1 MRDNLKML
9 GARGVPFCLYPQK
22 ELAMTIQLS
31 DHFTYSR
38 LVRFT
43 LPSIAM
49 MIFTSIYGVVDGIF
63 VSNFAGKTAFAAIN
77 LIIPYL
83 MVFGTLG
90 FMVGTGG
97 TALVSMT
104 LGMGDRKKAN
114 EIFSLLTYT
123 ALIGGIALTILSMVF
138 MRPAA
143 RLLGAEGQMLE
154 DAVTYGYIV
163 QSVLTAYILQYA
175 FQSFCIAAEKPNLA
189 LNMTLVSGCTNIVL
203 DALFVGAFRW
213 GLIGAA
219 VATALAQTAGAV
231 IPIVYFARKNP
242 SLLKLGK
249 CRFDGRALLRTATN
263 GSSELMSNLSMSLV
277 SMLYNIQLMA
287 YAGEDGIAAYGV
299 IMYVNFIFIAVFIGL
314 SIGAAPIIGFNHG
327 AQNHTELRNVLKK
340 CLTLLLGFALVLTL
354 AAELLARPLAG
365 IFVGYDETLH
375 ELTTRGFRIYIL
387 SFLLCGF
394 NIFGSSFF
402 TALNNGLISALI
414 SFLRTLVFQIGAV
427 LVLPLIFKLD
437 GIWWSVVAAELG
449 SLMLTLWFMA
459 RYRHRYHYA

>member
-1 MRDNLKML
+1 
-9 GARGVPFCLYPQK
+9 
-22 ELAMTIQLS
+22 MTIQLS

-38 LVRFT
+38 LLRFT

-63 VSNFAGKTAFAAIN
+63 VSNFAGKTAFAAVN

-83 MVFGTLG
+83 MVFSTLG

-114 EIFSLLTYT
+114 ELFSLLTYT
-123 ALIGGIALTILSMVF
+123 ALIGGALLTVLSIAF

-143 RLLGAEGQMLE
+143 RLLGGEGQMLE
-154 DAVTYGYIV
+154 DAVLYGCIV
-163 QSVLTAYILQYA
+163 QAVLPAYILQYA
-175 FQSFCIAAEKPNLA
+175 FQSFCIAAEKPGLA
-189 LNMTLVSGCTNIVL
+189 LTMTVVSGCTNIVL
-203 DALFVGAFRW
+203 DALFVGVFHW
-213 GLIGAA
+213 GLVGAA
-219 VATALAQTAGAV
+219 VATAIAQVAGAL
-231 IPIVYFARKNP
+231 IPLVYFIRPNS
-242 SLLKLGK
+242 SLLRLGR
-249 CRFDGRALLRTATN
+249 CSFDGKALLRTATN

-277 SMLYNIQLMA
+277 SMLYNIQLMS

-299 IMYVNFIFIAVFIGL
+299 IMYINFIFIAVFIGI
-314 SIGAAPIIGFNHG
+314 SIGSAPIIGFNHG
-327 AQNHTELRNVLKK
+327 AENHAELRNVLKK
-340 CLTLLLGFALVLTL
+340 CLVLIGSLAVVLAMAAL
-354 AAELLARPLAG
+354 AAAGPLAG
-365 IFVGYDETLH
+365 IFVGYDPQLH
-375 ELTTRGFRIYIL
+375 GLTVRGFRIYIL

-427 LVLPLIFKLD
+427 LLLPMLFGLD

-449 SLMLTLWFMA
+449 SLALTAFFMVK
-459 RYRHRYHYA
+459 YRKRYHYA

>member
-1 MRDNLKML
+1 
-9 GARGVPFCLYPQK
+9 
-22 ELAMTIQLS
+22 MTIQLS

-38 LVRFT
+38 LLRFT

-63 VSNFAGKTAFAAIN
+63 VSNFAGKTPFAAIN
-77 LIIPYL
+77 LIMPYL

-90 FMVGTGG
+90 FMIGTGG

-104 LGMGDRKKAN
+104 LGMGDKKRAN
-114 EIFSLLTYT
+114 ELFSLLTYT
-123 ALIGGIALTILSMVF
+123 AILGGLALTVISMVF
-138 MRPAA
+138 LRPAA
-143 RLLGAEGQMLE
+143 IALGAEGQMLE

-175 FQSFCIAAEKPNLA
+175 FQSFCIAAEKPNLS
-189 LNMTLVSGCTNIVL
+189 LGMTVAAGCINIVL
-203 DALFVGAFRW
+203 DALFVGFFRW

-219 VATALAQTAGAV
+219 VATAIAQTVGAI
-231 IPIVYFARKNP
+231 IPIVYFLRPNK
-242 SLLKLGK
+242 SLLRLGK

-277 SMLYNIQLMA
+277 SMLYNLQLMA

-299 IMYVNFIFIAVFIGL
+299 IMYVNFIFIAVFVGL
-314 SIGAAPIIGFNHG
+314 SIGSAPIIGFNHG
-327 AQNHTELRNVLKK
+327 AENHAELKNVLKK
-340 CLTLLLGFALVLTL
+340 CLTLMAVFSVVLTG
-354 AAELLARPLAG
+354 AAELVSKPLAG
-365 IFVGYDETLH
+365 VFVSYDPQLH
-375 ELTTRGFRIYIL
+375 DMTTRGFRIYIL

-414 SFLRTLVFQIGAV
+414 SFLRTLVFQIAAV
-427 LVLPLIFKLD
+427 MILPMLFELD
-437 GIWWSVVAAELG
+437 GIWWSVVAAEVG
-449 SLMLTLWFMA
+449 SMALTVLFMFK
-459 RYRHRYHYA
+459 YRKRYHYA

>member
-1 MRDNLKML
+1 
-9 GARGVPFCLYPQK
+9 
-22 ELAMTIQLS
+22 MTIQLS

-38 LVRFT
+38 LLRFT

-63 VSNFAGKTAFAAIN
+63 VSNFAGKIPFAAIN
-77 LIIPYL
+77 LIMPYL

-90 FMVGTGG
+90 FMIGTGG

-104 LGMGDRKKAN
+104 LGMGDKKRAN
-114 EIFSLLTYT
+114 ELFSLLTYT
-123 ALIGGIALTILSMVF
+123 AILGGLALTVISMVF
-138 MRPAA
+138 LRPAA
-143 RLLGAEGQMLE
+143 IALGAEGQMLE

-175 FQSFCIAAEKPNLA
+175 FQSFCIAAEKPNLS
-189 LNMTLVSGCTNIVL
+189 LGMTVAAGCINIVL
-203 DALFVGAFRW
+203 DALFVGFFRW

-219 VATALAQTAGAV
+219 VATAIAQTVGAV
-231 IPIVYFARKNP
+231 IPIVYFLRPNK
-242 SLLKLGK
+242 SLLRLGK

-277 SMLYNIQLMA
+277 SMLYNLQLMA

-299 IMYVNFIFIAVFIGL
+299 IMYVNFIFIAVFVGL
-314 SIGAAPIIGFNHG
+314 SIGSAPIIGFNHG
-327 AQNHTELRNVLKK
+327 AENHAELKNVLKK
-340 CLTLLLGFALVLTL
+340 CLTLMAVFSVALTG
-354 AAELLARPLAG
+354 AAELVSKPLAG
-365 IFVGYDETLH
+365 VFVSYDPQLH
-375 ELTTRGFRIYIL
+375 DMTTRGFRIYIL

-414 SFLRTLVFQIGAV
+414 SFLRTLVFQIAAV
-427 LVLPLIFKLD
+427 MILPMLFELD
-437 GIWWSVVAAELG
+437 GIWWSVVAAEVG
-449 SLMLTLWFMA
+449 SLALTAFFMLK
-459 RYRHRYHYA
+459 YRKRYHYA